1 MALPVFA
8 ADPLSS
14 LAYATPAMMLALAAG
29 GSGALGL
36 LTPLSTVIALLLVLV
51 VVTSRHTVR
60 AYSQGG
66 GAYRVA
72 RDNLGD
78 RVGLVAAAAQ
88 LTDLVVTVT
97 VATAAAG
104 AALAPLFPGLG
115 DAPVATALGL
125 LAVVAVANLRGV
137 REIGALFAAPVWLFA
152 GAVVVVLIVGGVRC
166 GLGVGGCPTA
176 DAAGAGSGLAAASP
190 GGLSVLVGLRALV
203 AGGVALTG
211 LQRVT
216 SGVSAFRYP
225 QAAGATATLAVA
237 GGLTAAGLI
246 GMGALAQATQAQ
258 AGAAAQHPVLA
269 QVTSAL
275 LGQGVGLAVVQLATA
290 AVLVLAANTAL
301 ADFPRLAS
309 VLAAD
314 GWLPRRMA
322 ARGDRMGFS
331 AGLLTVTAAAAVL
344 LIAAGASVTALV
356 PLYVVAVFVVLTCS
370 QAGMVSYWWQRGPR
384 ARERRRA
391 WLAASGAVVT
401 AAVATLAV
409 VTGAGQG
416 TWVVVV
422 ALAALIAAMAG
433 VRRHDRDV
441 ATRLT
446 IEVEEAGQP
455 RAHDALLVVD
465 RIDEPAAR
473 ALSWVLGT
481 NPRSVAALGV
491 PIAGADLAERWAQL
505 SGGLPLTTVA
515 EAAERHATDK
525 LVAAVAAR
533 RQPGRA
539 TTVVLPEELAR
550 SWADQLRRHRLDL
563 ALKAQL
569 RRLERVAVADLTSP
583 SGGPGPY
590 TVEEPAEHHVLVLVS
605 GVHAGARVALSYA
618 KLLGPTSLRA
628 LSVGIDPNAS
638 ARLLADW
645 QERGLSVPLE
655 VVASPFRSLAE
666 GVRRSVRRCAPDGR
680 HTVVTCVLPELI
692 GLPAWAQPLHGR
704 SAETVRSAL
713 LFERGVVTIAL
724 PYRLPGPPRPTD
736 RSQPPARGAQD
747 ASLQDPGLADGG
759 G

>member
-1 MALPVFA
+1 M
-8 ADPLSS
+8 
-14 LAYATPAMMLALAAG
+14 
-29 GSGALGL
+29 
-36 LTPLSTVIALLLVLV
+36 
-51 VVTSRHTVR
+51 
-60 AYSQGG
+60 
-66 GAYRVA
+66 
-72 RDNLGD
+72 
-78 RVGLVAAAAQ
+78 
-88 LTDLVVTVT
+88 
-97 VATAAAG
+97 
-104 AALAPLFPGLG
+104 
-115 DAPVATALGL
+115 
-125 LAVVAVANLRGV
+125 VAVANLRGV

-152 GAVVVVLIVGGVRC
+152 GAVVMVLIVGGVRC

-176 DAAGAGSGLAAASP
+176 DDAAAGSGLAAASP

-258 AGAAAQHPVLA
+258 AGAAAQHPVSA

-275 LGQGVGLAVVQLATA
+275 LGEGVGLAVVQLATA

-446 IEVEEAGQP
+446 
-455 RAHDALLVVD
+455 
-465 RIDEPAAR
+465 
-473 ALSWVLGT
+473 T

-491 PIAGADLAERWAQL
+491 PLAGADLAERWARL

-724 PYRLPGPPRPTD
+724 PYRLPGPPRPTN
-736 RSQPPARGAQD
+736 RLQPPARGAQD
-747 ASLQDPGLADGG
+747 ASIQDPGPAGSGG
-759 G
+759 